1 MTIASRNCQDRV
13 QRLRGWGKKAPLPSG
28 SQLPYPRTLRPGRP
42 SGLNMPHP
50 TRPGVQGYAQV
61 LAAPA
66 MGQRAAVKRWHT
78 AQIAASKRWKCL
90 NAEPLFLFRHP
101 SEGWGPA
108 CLSAKEGGGMPAM
121 IAGMTE
127 LGEVGEAGNTSISRA
142 SAQHHTTP
150 PPTPARA
157 DATAGTVLSAA
168 RARLVFH
175 PKRGSR
181 PVAVSYFFT
190 HSRGPPCPS

>member
-1 MTIASRNCQDRV
+1 MTIASRNCQDRL
-13 QRLRGWGKKAPLPSG
+13 QRLRGWGMKAPLPSG
-28 SQLPYPRTLRPGRP
+28 SQLPSPRTLRPGRP

-108 CLSAKEGGGMPAM
+108 CFSAKKGGGMPVSLPSDLIQGWHDGVGGSGRSGKHLHQPGISPIPHHNSSSRRLRPM
-121 IAGMTE
+121 PRQE
-127 LGEVGEAGNTSISRA
+127 LFF
-142 SAQHHTTP
+142 P
-150 PPTPARA
+150 PP
-157 DATAGTVLSAA
+157 G
-168 RARLVFH
+168 
-175 PKRGSR
+175 RGSCF
-181 PVAVSYFFT
+181 A
-190 HSRGPPCPS
+190 